1 MQGRISWATL
11 GALLLAAVFVA
22 ATWTTIDFPLGTLGD
37 EWAKIDAVRTGN
49 NRYYHP
55 LLMIEVGQFANLFA
69 GARDLQDIVEV
80 GRACAALAGGLLVF
94 ATYWLARLVLPELG
108 ALAAAVA
115 TAATPIVTVHARI
128 MKEDIFV
135 APFLI
140 LGLAALIKLMQ
151 DPTPLRALLV
161 GVYAGLAAGAKYIGT
176 LFFPFALAALYFV
189 PGPHAERRLSRLFTV
204 AGVAILIFVLIELPA
219 LRHLAQLRRGI
230 YYEYTHA
237 THGHD
242 VPLPISYTL
251 GGLHLT
257 EGLWPGLG
265 LTLLVLG
272 LLGLAAPFLAP
283 PERRM
288 PLGLIAGFALFWY
301 AVHELVPLK
310 PYPDITRYMLPMAP
324 LLAILAT
331 SFFYEL
337 FRRRDQRAIIAALVI
352 VAAAIPALVTSVRIN
367 GGGQDPRA
375 VVPQILAATGARV
388 ATDRYTDYDASRD
401 FVGEPGCGRRLRPP
415 TSWSRPTSS
424 MTASGAMLRARIGCR
439 GRTRAT
445 IAG

>member
-1 MQGRISWATL
+1 
-11 GALLLAAVFVA
+11 
-22 ATWTTIDFPLGTLGD
+22 
-37 EWAKIDAVRTGN
+37 
-49 NRYYHP
+49 
-55 LLMIEVGQFANLFA
+55 
-69 GARDLQDIVEV
+69 
-80 GRACAALAGGLLVF
+80 
-94 ATYWLARLVLPELG
+94 
-108 ALAAAVA
+108 
-115 TAATPIVTVHARI
+115 
-128 MKEDIFV
+128 
-135 APFLI
+135 
-140 LGLAALIKLMQ
+140 
-151 DPTPLRALLV
+151 
-161 GVYAGLAAGAKYIGT
+161 
-176 LFFPFALAALYFV
+176 
-189 PGPHAERRLSRLFTV
+189 
-204 AGVAILIFVLIELPA
+204 
-219 LRHLAQLRRGI
+219 
-230 YYEYTHA
+230 
-237 THGHD
+237 
-242 VPLPISYTL
+242 
-251 GGLHLT
+251 
-257 EGLWPGLG
+257 
-265 LTLLVLG
+265 
-272 LLGLAAPFLAP
+272 
-283 PERRM
+283 M

-337 FRRRDQRAIIAALVI
+337 FRRRDQRAIIAAVVI
-352 VAAAIPALVTSVRIN
+352 AAAAIPALVTSVRIN